1 MTLAAYLP
9 IGSGAQYKF
18 GLHPDYVNAGPRYIY
33 EMAHRVRAATDITTL
48 FVWCPFG
55 QPCDGT
61 GRISHDMPARLLAEG
76 GNYARLVSAHARWM
90 RQLVVEGFE
99 VIEYVGAL
107 SLDAP
112 TFSDPVDCLNE
123 MFRNDIAPIM
133 AGVQIAHDSSVD
145 YLPGSRELDYIDL
158 LGALTGKAQWIETRP
173 NVRQPWH
180 HHRNVV
186 CDDATWRDWQH
197 NPDYANVKL
206 TGRVLRT
213 VKASN
218 GAADF
223 PAAFRS
229 TTLAQARAVIADGH
243 IAAVEGLEL
252 AVSLGVTKGEIQS
265 VQVIRPPLTAQA
277 VSAVPFSA
285 KAKDAS

>member
-61 GRISHDMPARLLAEG
+61 GRISHDMPTRLLAEG
-76 GNYARLVSAHARWM
+76 ENYARLVSAHARWM

-99 VIEYVGAL
+99 IIEYVGAL

-112 TFSDPVDCLNE
+112 TFSDPVDCLTE
-123 MFRNDIAPIM
+123 MFRNDISLVYAH
-133 AGVQIAHDSSVD
+133 VQIVHDSSVD
-145 YLPGSRELDYIDL
+145 YLPGSRELAYIEL

-186 CDDATWRDWQH
+186 CDNSTWLSWQA
-197 NPDYANVKL
+197 NPDYANVTL

-213 VKASN
+213 VKAPN

-223 PAAFRS
+223 PASFRTS
-229 TTLAQARAVIADGH
+229 TLAEARAVIADGH

-252 AVSLGVTKGEIQS
+252 AVSLGVTKAE
-265 VQVIRPPLTAQA
+265 LHA
-277 VSAVPFSA
+277 VAASTTVSTGSAA
-285 KAKDAS
+285 